1 MATDAMDIVPP
12 MTPPRTHRP
21 WATSNGGVRADNGN
35 GAPRPASD
43 QLDGVDALDESDFMD
58 TSMTGMP
65 PGSPVLHPIPPTSP
79 ARLAPAAAEAMGTP
93 PPASPRSAGGLRP
106 RGRATQTEAGGAD

>member
-21 WATSNGGVRADNGN
+21 WTAGNGN
-35 GAPRPASD
+35 GNDALRSASD
-43 QLDGVDALDESDFMD
+43 QLDGVDALDDLDLMD

-79 ARLAPAAAEAMGTP
+79 ARLAPATAEAMGTP

-106 RGRATQTEAGGAD
+106 RGRATQTEQSTVYD